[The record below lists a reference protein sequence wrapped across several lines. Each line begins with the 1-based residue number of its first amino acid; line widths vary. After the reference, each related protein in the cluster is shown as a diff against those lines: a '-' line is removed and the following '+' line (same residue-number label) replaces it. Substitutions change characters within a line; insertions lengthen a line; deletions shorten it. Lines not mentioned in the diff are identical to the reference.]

1 MSLNKE
7 QLQFCWDETLGCLGW
22 DDEVEESGVDQLE
35 WVRLEIKRLQE
46 ERVLWRE
53 RYYLVADAVARESNG
68 AENLADIA
76 RQTRVERDLLRDQL
90 RNLTPRAADE
100 TICTC
105 SHDVYEN
112 VVNPGHCMAC
122 GKPFRR

>member
-22 DDEVEESGVDQLE
+22 GDEVEESGVDQLE

-46 ERVLWRE
+46 ERVLWRK

-90 RNLTPRAADE
+90 RNLTQREPDACPE
-100 TICTC
+100 CGEEY
-105 SHDVYEN
+105 S
-112 VVNPGHCMAC
+112 GAC
-122 GKPFRR
+122 GSCAVGHERG

>member
-1 MSLNKE
+1 MSLNEE
-7 QLQFCWDETLGCLGW
+7 QLRFCWSETLGRLGW
-22 DDEVEESGVDQLE
+22 DEEIEESGIDQLE
-35 WVRLEIKRLQE
+35 WVRLEVQRLQE

-90 RNLTPRAADE
+90 RNLTQRAADVCPE
-100 TICTC
+100 CGDEY
-105 SHDVYEN
+105 S
-112 VVNPGHCMAC
+112 GAC
-122 GKPFRR
+122 GSCAVGHERG